1 LSKNALEVVLRHR
14 GVIKVVLVFERTAL
28 SRMALW
34 LWLWLV
40 LVLLL
45 KALLEFK
52 ALLAMDLVRR
62 GDDDIIIM
70 VLVLLD
76 YSLCVGE

>member
-1 LSKNALEVVLRHR
+1 LSKNALEAVLRHR

-28 SRMALW
+28 SRMGL
-34 LWLWLV
+34 LWLV

-76 YSLCVGE
+76 YSLCVGV

>member
-1 LSKNALEVVLRHR
+1 MSKNALEAVLRHR

-28 SRMALW
+28 SRMGL
-34 LWLWLV
+34 LWLV

-76 YSLCVGE
+76 YSLCVGV

>member
-1 LSKNALEVVLRHR
+1 MSKNALEAVLRHR

-34 LWLWLV
+34 LLWLV